1 MREDIVEQKETEEV
15 AAEQG
20 ENEKQSHVEIVNE
33 PEEAVTEEVVTEET
47 NVEET
52 IVEET
57 AAEEVLQGEAK
68 TEIGAQQTWK
78 EELTQEEESTVQQE
92 TEQTPQKT
100 EEEKKEGA
108 QEETKTK
115 EAPNVSEPEKKKKKS
130 GKKKKR
136 RNKRNKQQERTLK
149 MVRIACVLG
158 IIAFCFI
165 PKREK
170 PVVADEIVDEIETE
184 DTTKELQIPTVKRA
198 EKEIN
203 KHCKAYRSQ
212 VEQMA
217 ARYGIP
223 QYTDLLMALM
233 MQESGGKGLDIMQ
246 SSEGAFNTR
255 YPRVPDG
262 ITDVTY
268 SIECGVQELK
278 EALVKA
284 GAKGPDD
291 IPRIEQALQ
300 AYNFGI
306 RYLDFSEEKGVTEW
320 NEEIAAEYAKMAS
333 NGRTR
338 DEYDTKLM
346 GKWDY
351 GDQFYPEHVLRYYA
365 IPVEQE

>member
-33 PEEAVTEEVVTEET
+33 TEEAVTEEA

-115 EAPNVSEPEKKKKKS
+115 EAPNVSEPEKKK
-130 GKKKKR
+130 R
-136 RNKRNKQQERTLK
+136 RKKRNKQQERALK
-149 MVRIACVLG
+149 IVRIACVLG

-170 PVVADEIVDEIETE
+170 PVVVDEIVDEIETE

-203 KHCKAYRSQ
+203 KRCESYRSQ

-223 QYTDLLMALM
+223 HYTDLLMALM
-233 MQESGGKGLDIMQ
+233 MQESAGKGLDIMQ

-255 YPRVPDG
+255 YPRVPNG

-320 NEEIAAEYAKMAS
+320 NEEIAAEYAKIAS